1 MSELYSKCPG
11 PTRLIRERLER
22 YLQKIRFSSFA
33 SLLGARTSFRNL
45 EILSLLYEE
54 QVWVSLEKKREIFTT
69 IVIKNSKILADSSG
83 LKHHHL
89 YSRTAAA
96 EEWV

>member
-1 MSELYSKCPG
+1 MRQDVKVYPGVAVGDVKEQGVFLSK
-11 PTRLIRERLER
+11 
-22 YLQKIRFSSFA
+22 
-33 SLLGARTSFRNL
+33 LGKMR
-45 EILSLLYEE
+45 
-54 QVWVSLEKKREIFTT
+54 
-69 IVIKNSKILADSSG
+69 KILARIGIQNSGTLAERSG